1 MKDIMYFALAKVI
14 LSYSFMGTTQ
24 FSKTVLLVWALS
36 LDFPLANARKFCTSE
51 RFGYPTK
58 CVADITICV
67 RDTGGHCVLG
77 CQFFIPPSLCISC

>member
-1 MKDIMYFALAKVI
+1 MYFALAKVT
-14 LSYSFMGTTQ
+14 LSYSSMGTTQ
-24 FSKTVLLVWALS
+24 FSKTVLFVWALS

-58 CVADITICV
+58 CVADITLCV